1 MFYSFL
7 LTADFSRSHH
17 LVPSYNPEKASHKR
31 RCGTIKVHPETF
43 PSEDNRSQKKN
54 TRRPGNRTGFP
65 KEPGTRAS
73 GKQAVPQKSN
83 HRPAGDRKKL
93 PGERP
98 GSPSRR
104 RPDPEGERAYFA
116 RIPKRQRKPL
126 PEKRT
131 IYRQD
136 LAGSADRI
144 PGYREEAGLYL

>member
-17 LVPSYNPEKASHKR
+17 LVPSYNPEKAFHKR
-31 RCGTIKVHPETF
+31 RCGTIKVLPETF

-93 PGERP
+93 PGGRLESSAHRLP
-98 GSPSRR
+98 VR
-104 RPDPEGERAYFA
+104 EGERYLSA
-116 RIPKRQRKPL
+116 RFPKKQKKSL

-131 IYRQD
+131 LHRQD